1 MQIWLKL
8 SLDYGKRRVAIQAI
22 SSCKLALYASELEFQ
37 VEFELTLVELMFQPK
52 QMFHMCN
59 IEV

>member
-1 MQIWLKL
+1 MAKDVWPFKL
-8 SLDYGKRRVAIQAI
+8 FHHVNF
-22 SSCKLALYASELEFQ
+22 ALYASELEFQ